1 MSATTLAPARGAD
14 RSLGMLSH
22 AERWSLAARLTAA
35 MLAGALLILALLWEA
50 FVPGQAAI
58 ANLIAGAAA
67 ALVAIPVL
75 TAAWHS
81 LRWPSLHGVTDQL
94 IAMALVAAWATGEL
108 ITAAILPIVMIIGH
122 VLEERSLIGSQEA
135 IRSLNRLTHVGARR
149 LLPDG
154 TVEDVPA
161 EALRPGDSIEL
172 RAGDRVPTDAMV
184 RQGQS
189 SVDLASITGE
199 SAPVEVAV
207 GDTIF
212 AGGINLNGRLLA
224 EVTRVGE
231 DTTLGR
237 VVALMQTAERSKPP
251 VTRLLERY
259 AGRYTLLVVL
269 LAAGTWFA
277 TNNTDAM
284 LAVLVASCPCA
295 LVLAAPST
303 AVAAVAVAARHGILI
318 KGVGFLEQ
326 LADVTSVIFD
336 KTGTVTLGRLD
347 IIATG
352 PAPGVT
358 ERELLELAAGLGTAS
373 SHPISKALAAA
384 VPAQSRRQIVD
395 LREQQGLGLTGLD
408 DGEPAVLGRPELLTR
423 YGVAVPAPPDHDG
436 PVVGLAR
443 AGRFLGWIM
452 LADEPRPEA
461 ATAIEELRALGLTRQ
476 ILLTG
481 DRVAVASRI
490 ARLVH
495 IEDVQAQALPEDK
508 MRRVLAEIEA
518 GYRPL
523 VVGDGIN
530 DSLALKAGAVGMA
543 LGAQGADVA
552 TASAD
557 IVLVANDLRR
567 VPTSIRLS
575 RRCRSTLSVNVALG
589 LGWTLAVIAAAAS
602 GALGPN
608 GALIAA
614 VLHNLG
620 TFAVLANA
628 GRLLRF
634 DEIHQGSSGSPRSP
648 PPHEFEEITP
658 LPST

>member
-1 MSATTLAPARGAD
+1 
-14 RSLGMLSH
+14 
-22 AERWSLAARLTAA
+22 
-35 MLAGALLILALLWEA
+35 
-50 FVPGQAAI
+50 
-58 ANLIAGAAA
+58 
-67 ALVAIPVL
+67 
-75 TAAWHS
+75 
-81 LRWPSLHGVTDQL
+81 
-94 IAMALVAAWATGEL
+94 
-108 ITAAILPIVMIIGH
+108 
-122 VLEERSLIGSQEA
+122 
-135 IRSLNRLTHVGARR
+135 
-149 LLPDG
+149 
-154 TVEDVPA
+154 
-161 EALRPGDSIEL
+161 
-172 RAGDRVPTDAMV
+172 
-184 RQGQS
+184 
-189 SVDLASITGE
+189 
-199 SAPVEVAV
+199 
-207 GDTIF
+207 
-212 AGGINLNGRLLA
+212 
-224 EVTRVGE
+224 
-231 DTTLGR
+231 
-237 VVALMQTAERSKPP
+237 VALMQTAERSKPP

-259 AGRYTLLVVL
+259 AGRYTLLVLL

-326 LADVTSVIFD
+326 LADVTAVIFD

-347 IIATG
+347 IVGTQ
-352 PAPGVT
+352 PAAGSAET
-358 ERELLELAAGLGTAS
+358 ELLALAAGLGMAS
-373 SHPISKALAAA
+373 SHPVSRALASA
-384 VPAQSRRQIVD
+384 VAPQSRHVLAD
-395 LREQQGLGLTGLD
+395 LREQHGLGLTGLD
-408 DGEPAVLGRPELLTR
+408 GSEQVALGRPELLAR
-423 YGVAVPAPPDHDG
+423 LNIAFPAPPDHDG
-436 PVVGLAR
+436 PVVGVAR

-461 ATAIEELRALGLTRQ
+461 AAAIAELRELGLTRQ

-481 DRVAVASRI
+481 DRVAVAERI
-490 ARLVH
+490 AGLVR
-495 IEDVQAQALPEDK
+495 IADVQAQALPEDK
-508 MRRVLAEIEA
+508 MRRVLAEIRA

-589 LGWTLAVIAAAAS
+589 LGWTLAVIGAAAS

-608 GALIAA
+608 GALVAA

-620 TFAVLANA
+620 SFAVLANA

-634 DEIHQGSSGSPRSP
+634 DEIHQGSRVGS
-648 PPHEFEEITP
+648 
-658 LPST
+658 

>member
-303 AVAAVAVAARHGILI
+303 AVAAVA
-318 KGVGFLEQ
+318 
-326 LADVTSVIFD
+326 
-336 KTGTVTLGRLD
+336 
-347 IIATG
+347 
-352 PAPGVT
+352 
-358 ERELLELAAGLGTAS
+358 AS
-373 SHPISKALAAA
+373 S
-384 VPAQSRRQIVD
+384 SR
-395 LREQQGLGLTGLD
+395 
-408 DGEPAVLGRPELLTR
+408 
-423 YGVAVPAPPDHDG
+423 
-436 PVVGLAR
+436 
-443 AGRFLGWIM
+443 GW
-452 LADEPRPEA
+452 AF
-461 ATAIEELRALGLTRQ
+461 
-476 ILLTG
+476 
-481 DRVAVASRI
+481 S
-490 ARLVH
+490 
-495 IEDVQAQALPEDK
+495 
-508 MRRVLAEIEA
+508 
-518 GYRPL
+518 
-523 VVGDGIN
+523 N
-530 DSLALKAGAVGMA
+530 S
-543 LGAQGADVA
+543 
-552 TASAD
+552 S
-557 IVLVANDLRR
+557 
-567 VPTSIRLS
+567 PT
-575 RRCRSTLSVNVALG
+575 
-589 LGWTLAVIAAAAS
+589 
-602 GALGPN
+602 
-608 GALIAA
+608 
-614 VLHNLG
+614 
-620 TFAVLANA
+620 
-628 GRLLRF
+628 
-634 DEIHQGSSGSPRSP
+634 
-648 PPHEFEEITP
+648 
-658 LPST
+658 